1 MEKIAKDISE
11 IIASEIKTINDKVR
25 GLNFLELLKA
35 SIIDKLLELINRQKF
50 PLDQLIEYQNEIKK
64 DSRHINISIN
74 YFLNTMSIS
83 RKKIVNDSLFISLNE
98 LSNFDIF
105 SDNKEFTSLVLYK
118 NTGLS
123 LPKDTVLNAKY
134 SKNLLLIEISNNDQA
149 DIDKIKND
157 IIL

>member
-1 MEKIAKDISE
+1 MEKITKDISG
-11 IIASEIKTINDKVR
+11 IVADEIKTINDKIR

-35 SIIDKLLELINRQKF
+35 GIIEKLLELVNRQKF
-50 PLDQLIEYQNEIKK
+50 PLDQLIEYQNEIKE

-74 YFLNTMSIS
+74 YFLNSMSIS
-83 RKKIVNDSLFISLNE
+83 KKKIDNDSLFISLNE

-105 SDNKEFTSLVLYK
+105 SGNKSFKSLVLNK

-134 SKNLLLIEISNNDQA
+134 SKNLLLIEITN
-149 DIDKIKND
+149 IDNEQ
-157 IIL
+157 ILTK

>member
-11 IIASEIKTINDKVR
+11 IIAGEIKTINDKVR

-35 SIIDKLLELINRQKF
+35 GIIEKLLELVNKQKF
-50 PLDQLIEYQNEIKK
+50 PLDQLIEYQNEIKE
-64 DSRHINISIN
+64 DSRHINISIS
-74 YFLNTMSIS
+74 YFLNSMSIS
-83 RKKIVNDSLFISLNE
+83 KKKIDNDSLFISLNE

-105 SDNKEFTSLVLYK
+105 RDNKEFTSLVLYK

-134 SKNLLLIEISNNDQA
+134 SKNLLLIEITNNDYEQ
-149 DIDKIKND
+149 
-157 IIL
+157 ILTK